1 MKPLITFTDEDAR
14 PLGYV
19 GIEEAL
25 EILFYV
31 LMITFLFAI
40 WVIEIS
46 L

>member
-1 MKPLITFTDEDAR
+1 MRPLITFTEEDNR

-31 LMITFLFAI
+31 LMITFLFAM
-40 WVIEIS
+40 WAIEIS
-46 L
+46 S